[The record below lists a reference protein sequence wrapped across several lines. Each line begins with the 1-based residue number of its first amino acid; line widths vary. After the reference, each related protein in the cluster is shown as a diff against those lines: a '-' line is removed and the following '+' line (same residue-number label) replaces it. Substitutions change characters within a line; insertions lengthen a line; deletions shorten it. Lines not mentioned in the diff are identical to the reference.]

1 MKKNCIILL
10 MVLLLNMT
18 VCSICSADDIA
29 AQSVNP
35 YSKYQDVLTALDLMS
50 YNSEGEIDNSKEI
63 TRAEFVGVIA
73 KLIEINPTVVATSSY
88 FYDVPVD
95 AWYTNALNTL
105 TEYGIVDQNEEKM
118 FYPNSV
124 IKVNEA
130 NKMIVCLLGYKVF
143 ATQNGG
149 YPSGFNAVGTGIGI
163 FDGMPIGE
171 NMTNAHMSVMLYN
184 TINADVVNAQY
195 TAQGM
200 ELKVTDENILEQKR
214 KIFKS
219 DGVIESIYGLSLY
232 GKNVTDMSK
241 VVIDNTTYKT
251 TQFEKLEKHF
261 GEKVRFYFKE
271 EEDDDLTLIYFE
283 PYYQSDVTIE
293 ILSDDLVGFD
303 RTTNVIT
310 YFNQSKKKK
319 ATLSST
325 AVVFRNE
332 EIVKTSL
339 DKAFDI
345 KNGELKL
352 IDSNDDG
359 KYDVCCI
366 YDFTTVVT
374 NGVDVQKKAM
384 TYKMISEEK
393 ENYYG
398 AFDFS
403 DSVIDYLTIYS
414 SVGTVVDFAAITTN
428 TVLDIA
434 VSDDNRH
441 VTIYINSDMIEGKV
455 NSMSTGDEVMS
466 IDGKDYDFYKNVV
479 HVFNLD
485 TNAAG
490 KFKLNKYGKISYYE
504 NVQQAGAK
512 SPVVYVMNVYK
523 DEVEEEKCWVKYYDS
538 TGEFHAKLTKNKI
551 KLDGEMISYDLY
563 DALSAIKSSVAIVT
577 VNANDEIVE
586 IDSAN
591 QTINEDDTAI
601 KQLLAYDGTG
611 AKWNTTTKMFDKT
624 VVCSSDAVVFVVP
637 PLTQEYEQ
645 YSDDK
650 QSYSIGSLSDFVSN
664 SANDVDCYCFGSTS
678 YSNVIVLY
686 KYKYQ
691 NTHLSRFMMVTG
703 ISEAVSESG
712 EIVTRITGYQ
722 NGKLVSYDVTEQY
735 KIGSEEDADISLAK
749 GDIITVGKKDKDGV
763 VGNVEVHFDVSRNWS
778 GLNQICVGGYM
789 FDSYANRNYD
799 ALYWWMYEFKD
810 LQASSRF
817 IFGCP
822 VEVDGKLIK
831 FAYPEVEGGKD
842 NTGKYKW
849 RQWNKPTDFKKYD
862 EITILKDS
870 TPIIV
875 YDAQTDMITEG
886 SVTDIRTADSYE
898 CPSQIF
904 FDLKWGEIISVF
916 VINNNDKAWT
926 EPDVVEE

>member
-1 MKKNCIILL
+1 MKKINSI
-10 MVLLLNMT
+10 VLLIVFVLNMAFG
-18 VCSICSADDIA
+18 SIGFA
-29 AQSVNP
+29 AEVEDTNS
-35 YSKYQDVLTALDLMS
+35 YSRYQELLIALDLMRN
-50 YNSEGEIDNSKEI
+50 NSEGEIDNSKEV
-63 TRAEFVGVIA
+63 TRAEFVDTIA
-73 KLIEINPTVVATSSY
+73 RFYEVNPTMVAESSY

-95 AWYTNALNTL
+95 SWYTYSLNIL
-105 TEYGIVDQNEEKM
+105 TDYGIISQNEEKM
-118 FYPNSV
+118 FYPDRTVSV
-124 IKVNEA
+124 SEA
-130 NKMIVCLLGYKVF
+130 VKMVVCLLGYGDLAMSK
-143 ATQNGG
+143 GG
-149 YPSGFNAVGTGIGI
+149 YPGGYNAVGSSIGL
-163 FDGMPIGE
+163 FDGMPAGSTL
-171 NMTNAHMSVMLYN
+171 TNAHMTALLYN
-184 TINADVVNAQY
+184 AINADVTNLSFDGVKTEIKNS
-195 TAQGM
+195 G
-200 ELKVTDENILEQKR
+200 ENILEQKR
-214 KIFKS
+214 KIYKT
-219 DGVIESIYGLSLY
+219 DGVVESVYGLSLY
-232 GKNVTDMSK
+232 GKEAADRDK
-241 VVIDNTTYKT
+241 VVIGNEVYKT
-251 TQFEKLEKHF
+251 DAYEKLSKYF
-261 GEKVRFYFKE
+261 GQRVRFYFKD
-271 EEDDDLTLIYFE
+271 EDDGEYSLIYFE
-283 PYYQSDVTIE
+283 PYYKREVTVE

-303 RTTNVIT
+303 KTTNVIT
-310 YFNQSKKKK
+310 YSDQSRNKKV
-319 ATLSST
+319 TLSGT
-325 AVVFRNE
+325 AIVFRNE

-374 NGVDVQKKAM
+374 NGVDVEKRAM
-384 TYKMISEEK
+384 TYKMISEEA

-403 DSVIDYLTIYS
+403 DNAVEYLTVYS
-414 SVGTVVDFAAITTN
+414 SVGTVVDFVAITTN
-428 TVLDIA
+428 TVLDVA
-434 VSDDNRH
+434 VSADNKH
-441 VTIYINSDMIEGKV
+441 VTIYINSDMIEGTV
-455 NSMSTGDEVMS
+455 NSMSMGDEAMS
-466 IDGKDYDFYKNVV
+466 IDGENYDFYKNVV
-479 HVFNLD
+479 RVFNLD
-485 TNAAG
+485 INSSG
-490 KFKLNKYGKISYYE
+490 KFKLNKYGKVSYYE
-504 NVQQAGAK
+504 NVQQAGTK
-512 SPVVYVMNVYK
+512 SPAVYVINVYK
-523 DEVEEEKCWVKYYDS
+523 DDIEEEKCWVKYYDS
-538 TGEFHAKLTKNKI
+538 TGDFHTKLTKNKI
-551 KLDGEMISYDLY
+551 KLDGEKISYDLY
-563 DALSAIKSSVAIVT
+563 DTLSAIKRSVAIVT
-577 VNANDEIVE
+577 VNANDEIAS
-586 IDSAN
+586 IDTIN

-601 KQLLAYDGTG
+601 KQLLAYDGEG

-637 PLTQEYEQ
+637 PLTPEYEQ
-645 YSDDK
+645 YSNDE

-749 GDIITVGKKDKDGV
+749 GDIITVGSKDKDGI

-778 GLNQICVGGYM
+778 GLNQVCVGGYM

-817 IFGCP
+817 ILGCP
-822 VEVDGKLIK
+822 IEVDGKLIK
-831 FAYPEVEGGKD
+831 FAYPDVEGGKD
-842 NTGKYKW
+842 NTGRYKW
-849 RQWNKPTDFKKYD
+849 RRWNKPTDFKEYD
-862 EITILKDS
+862 EITILKDN

-875 YDAQTDMITEG
+875 YDAQTDRVTEG

-926 EPDVVEE
+926 EPDVVE